1 MTSAR
6 AKILIGLW
14 ALVVWV
20 SPASGQ
26 PADTLQFYSEALQ
39 RTQRAVV
46 FYPEG
51 SGPFPVLYVLHGHGG
66 SYRNWPDRTD
76 LAHLANTFNLILVS
90 PDGGRDGWYVDSP
103 VQDSARYATHVGV
116 EVPRAVL
123 AHAGSRADSLRQG
136 LVGLSMGGHG
146 AVSLALDFPHRFKAA
161 ASLSGGLDLLP
172 FPERWGLSARL
183 GPLESVQDSARWA
196 QFSLLQRVRHLDVEA
211 VPALWI
217 DCGVDDFFIQAN
229 REMRAELL
237 ARGIPHTYIER
248 PGAHTWT
255 YWVHALPDAL
265 RFLAISLQNAP
276 TR

>member
-1 MTSAR
+1 MCA
-6 AKILIGLW
+6 ILFW
-14 ALVVWV
+14 ATV
-20 SPASGQ
+20 AFGQ
-26 PADTLQFYSEALQ
+26 SSDTLFIQSEALH

-51 SGPFPVLYVLHGHGG
+51 SGPFPVVYLLHGHGG
-66 SYRNWPDRTD
+66 SYRNWPNRTD
-76 LAHLANTFNLILVS
+76 LAHLANTFRLIMVS
-90 PDGGRDGWYVDSP
+90 PDGGRDGWYIDSP
-103 VQDSARYATHVGV
+103 VQDSARYATHVGS

-183 GPLESVQDSARWA
+183 GPLESAQDSARWA
-196 QFSLLQRVRHLDVEA
+196 QFSLLQRIHHLDAETT
-211 VPALWI
+211 PALWI
-217 DCGVDDFFIQAN
+217 DCGVEDFFLQAN
-229 REMRAELL
+229 RDVREVLL
-237 ARGIPHTYIER
+237 ARRIPHTYIER

-265 RFLAISLQNAP
+265 RFLSISLQNAP